1 MHVLT
6 WILTGILIGWASRLV
21 AGQRPLGLLGDLSIG
36 LLGGV
41 VGGWL
46 FRLLEITAP
55 QHGPAHV
62 VVAVIGATASIAA
75 ARLLVRATRR
85 AAARAP
91 EVALAVQ
98 DLEARVSRL
107 GELERRALS
116 RVLHRERVTRD
127 TTAEFEEQLTLGE
140 RTADRIAIF
149 GGSWTFIIIFA
160 GVVLAWIAYNVERP
174 VSFDPY
180 PFILLNLL
188 LSCLA
193 ALQAPVIMMS
203 QNRMAAKDRLD
214 ARHDYEVNLKAEME
228 IMQLHA
234 KLDELQQ
241 SAWKQLLVL
250 QERQIEAL
258 RRIEQGLEATLGR
271 GSE

>member
-21 AGQRPLGLLGDLSIG
+21 AGQRPLGLVGDLSIG

-85 AAARAP
+85 AVARAP

-149 GGSWTFIIIFA
+149 GGSWTFLGCFA
-160 GVVLAWIAYNVERP
+160 AFMLAWMFLNTATARP
-174 VSFDPY
+174 ADPY
-180 PFILLNLL
+180 PFILLNLI

-193 ALQAPVIMMS
+193 AVQAPIIMMS
-203 QNRMAAKDRLD
+203 QNRQAARDRFD
-214 ARHDYEVNLKAEME
+214 AQQDYQVNVRAEMQISE
-228 IMQLHA
+228 LHV
-234 KLDELQQ
+234 KLDEARNTDWQAVIALERQQ
-241 SAWKQLLVL
+241 LEVL
-250 QERQIEAL
+250 Q
-258 RRIEQGLEATLGR
+258 RIEKALNDKGLG
-271 GSE
+271 